1 MDGAKRWKTSTRRIG
16 CPFELYGLDCNGN
29 RQLKVR
35 TPLYSHGPSDLAA
48 HPQAR
53 KFAEYISTQNH
64 NVILIKD
71 SQILEPRLPAP
82 IHKRISNRCGTWLL
96 EYLNSPA
103 PQIAGFFVYCMN

>member
-1 MDGAKRWKTSTRRIG
+1 MI
-16 CPFELYGLDCNGN
+16 ELGQWMEQSAGKHLPVVSAVLSSYTDWIAMI
-29 RQLKVR
+29 R